1 MPQGFGFC
9 FGSAE
14 LPAQQ
19 IQQAAAALVAHHVDD
34 VEKTVLD
41 GEIIELNGD
50 HWIIGIWDVYYIL
63 CVCIYIY
70 MVYHDIISW
79 EFHYGYHGLKW

>member
-50 HWIIGIWDVYYIL
+50 HRIMGIWDVFYIL
-63 CVCIYIY
+63 CVDIYVYIYIW
-70 MVYHDIISW
+70 DIMIS
-79 EFHYGYHGLKW
+79 YHGNFIMDIMV